1 MHAEQRSVPSFPPPI
16 GPSSPAQIC
25 AVGANSLTTDVNH
38 PATMHMQSVM
48 LHRLLRVQVVLNMSG
63 ESSDDLKG
71 IVLTDLR
78 KPTVQARRRVEV
90 AFAWG
95 IVDMVSDRVQQRYP
109 I

>member
-1 MHAEQRSVPSFPPPI
+1 
-16 GPSSPAQIC
+16 
-25 AVGANSLTTDVNH
+25 
-38 PATMHMQSVM
+38 
-48 LHRLLRVQVVLNMSG
+48 VLNMSD

>member
-1 MHAEQRSVPSFPPPI
+1 
-16 GPSSPAQIC
+16 
-25 AVGANSLTTDVNH
+25 
-38 PATMHMQSVM
+38 M
-48 LHRLLRVQVVLNMSG
+48 LHRLLRVQVVLNMSD